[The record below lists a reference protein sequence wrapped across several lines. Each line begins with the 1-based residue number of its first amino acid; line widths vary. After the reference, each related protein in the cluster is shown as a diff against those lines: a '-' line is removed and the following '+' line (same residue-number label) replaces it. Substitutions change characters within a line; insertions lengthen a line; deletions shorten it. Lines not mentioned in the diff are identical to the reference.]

1 MQINVLTVFVDTH
14 AVLLGEFQLLAL
26 LTFEALGFDLATEG
40 EADGEIG
47 EELFSK
53 GEDYHEQQTIMS
65 IKNIIISIQ
74 DLS

>member
-1 MQINVLTVFVDTH
+1 MQIDVLTVFVDTH

-26 LTFEALGFDLATEG
+26 LAFEPPGFDLATEG
-40 EADGEIG
+40 EAEGEVG

-65 IKNIIISIQ
+65 VKNIIISIQ